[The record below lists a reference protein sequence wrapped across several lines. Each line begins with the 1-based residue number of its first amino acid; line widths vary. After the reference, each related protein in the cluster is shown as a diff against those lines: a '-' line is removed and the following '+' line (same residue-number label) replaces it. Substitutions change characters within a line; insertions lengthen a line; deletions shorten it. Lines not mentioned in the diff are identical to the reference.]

1 MRQIIKDLLPKKL
14 FTLLKFM
21 INDIAAARKFLNNDK
36 IQMSSSEKWAYLKR
50 LLYVSNHV
58 ESPHTQTEILSFAT
72 DILTLPKSVEGKFVE
87 AGCFKGSSST
97 KFSIAAKKAGRE
109 LIIFDSFEGIPEN
122 DEVHGKNIFG
132 RGAKFDQGDWKGQLE
147 EVKSNVQQYGEISCT
162 SFVKGWFDDTLP
174 GFNEKLAG
182 VYIDVDLVSS
192 TKTCVKYFY
201 PLLSSGGVMYSQ
213 DGHLPLVIEAIND
226 DTFWEKEVGFKKPFI
241 EGLNTSKLLRIVKP

>member
-1 MRQIIKDLLPKKL
+1 
-14 FTLLKFM
+14 
-21 INDIAAARKFLNNDK
+21 
-36 IQMSSSEKWAYLKR
+36 
-50 LLYVSNHV
+50 
-58 ESPHTQTEILSFAT
+58 
-72 DILTLPKSVEGKFVE
+72 
-87 AGCFKGSSST
+87 
-97 KFSIAAKKAGRE
+97 
-109 LIIFDSFEGIPEN
+109 
-122 DEVHGKNIFG
+122 
-132 RGAKFDQGDWKGQLE
+132 
-147 EVKSNVQQYGEISCT
+147 VQQYGEISCT

-226 DTFWEKEVGFKKPFI
+226 DTFWEKEVGFKKPVI